1 MKAMARTPRRSRAG
15 KEKATITAAPG
26 PAEHIQRRQLER
38 SVAWTGRT
46 AAIILALGLAV
57 GVPAA
62 AAAQQ
67 PPSPAGASTCSE
79 VCSGGGYG
87 SGTSTTTQPAYSI
100 PIILNNLDNQG
111 NPAPCS
117 EVCSGGGYGLVSQ
130 PSRTPDDSSA
140 YHAARIPLTAG
151 RAVTAGAG
159 FHWGDAGIGAGGML
173 ALIVIGIGGAL
184 TVTHRRNQRI
194 HG

>member
-1 MKAMARTPRRSRAG
+1 MAHQHRI
-15 KEKATITAAPG
+15 ATIA
-26 PAEHIQRRQLER
+26 
-38 SVAWTGRT
+38 
-46 AAIILALGLAV
+46 LALALAA

-67 PPSPAGASTCSE
+67 QPGSPAGASPCSE
-79 VCSGGGYG
+79 VCSGGGYT
-87 SGTSTTTQPAYSI
+87 SGNSNTTQPAYSL
-100 PIILNNLDNQG
+100 PIILNNAG

-140 YHAARIPLTAG
+140 YHAARIPPTAV
-151 RAVTAGAG
+151 RVVTASVG
-159 FHWGDAGIGAGGML
+159 FHWGDAGIGAAGML
-173 ALIVIGIGGAL
+173 ALIVIGLGGAL
-184 TVTHRRNQRI
+184 TLTRRRNQRI

>member
-1 MKAMARTPRRSRAG
+1 MAC
-15 KEKATITAAPG
+15 
-26 PAEHIQRRQLER
+26 HH
-38 SVAWTGRT
+38 RT

-57 GVPAA
+57 GVPSA

-67 PPSPAGASTCSE
+67 PAKPSSPASASPCSE

-87 SGTSTTTQPAYSI
+87 SVNSNTTQPTYSL
-100 PIILNNLDNQG
+100 PIILNNVG

-140 YHAARIPLTAG
+140 HHTARIPPTAV
-151 RAVTAGAG
+151 RVVTVSAG

-173 ALIVIGIGGAL
+173 ALIVIGLGGAL
-184 TVTHRRNQRI
+184 TLTRRRNQRI

>member
-1 MKAMARTPRRSRAG
+1 MAY
-15 KEKATITAAPG
+15 
-26 PAEHIQRRQLER
+26 HH
-38 SVAWTGRT
+38 RT

-67 PPSPAGASTCSE
+67 PATPSSPASPSPCSE

-87 SGTSTTTQPAYSI
+87 SGNSTTTQPTYSI
-100 PIILNNLDNQG
+100 PMILNNVG

-117 EVCSGGGYGLVSQ
+117 EVCSGGGYGLLSQ
-130 PSRTPDDSSA
+130 QPQTPDDSST
-140 YHAARIPLTAG
+140 YHAAKTPPTVVRV
-151 RAVTAGAG
+151 VTASAG

-173 ALIVIGIGGAL
+173 ALIVIGLGGAL
-184 TVTHRRNQRI
+184 TLTRRRNQRI

>member
-1 MKAMARTPRRSRAG
+1 MA
-15 KEKATITAAPG
+15 
-26 PAEHIQRRQLER
+26 HHH
-38 SVAWTGRT
+38 RT

-67 PPSPAGASTCSE
+67 PATPSSPASPSPCSE

-87 SGTSTTTQPAYSI
+87 SGTSTTTQPTYSI
-100 PIILNNLDNQG
+100 PMILNNVG

-130 PSRTPDDSSA
+130 PPQAPDDSSA
-140 YHAARIPLTAG
+140 YHAARTAPT
-151 RAVTAGAG
+151 AVRVVTPSASAG
-159 FHWGDAGIGAGGML
+159 FHWGDAGIGAGAML
-173 ALIVIGIGGAL
+173 ALILIGLGGAL
-184 TVTHRRNQRI
+184 TLTHRRNQRV